1 MASALELPATPRS
14 ETGRHVHALRRHGQI
29 PAVLYGHNTA
39 PLILKV
45 ETKTLQKVWHRAGH
59 SRLVDLTLEG
69 ARPRKVLIREL
80 QVDPRSAGLLHV
92 DLFAVNLQEKLTV
105 DVPVVAVGEAPA
117 VTELKVGVLQ
127 QILNTLKVE
136 CLPGDIPAQLNVDV
150 SGLAEIDD
158 GIHIRDIA
166 LPAGVSLA
174 HGIDPEE
181 LVLKSAAA
189 GGGR

>member
-1 MASALELPATPRS
+1 
-14 ETGRHVHALRRHGQI
+14 
-29 PAVLYGHNTA
+29 
-39 PLILKV
+39 
-45 ETKTLQKVWHRAGH
+45 
-59 SRLVDLTLEG
+59 
-69 ARPRKVLIREL
+69 VLIREL

-117 VTELKVGVLQ
+117 VAELKIGVLQ

-150 SGLAEIDD
+150 GGLAEIDD

-166 LPAGVSLA
+166 LPPGVSLA

-181 LVLKSAAA
+181 LVLKIAPLRVVEEEPVVEAEAAPEEGA
-189 GGGR
+189 EGGEAPAADGDSGASPDS